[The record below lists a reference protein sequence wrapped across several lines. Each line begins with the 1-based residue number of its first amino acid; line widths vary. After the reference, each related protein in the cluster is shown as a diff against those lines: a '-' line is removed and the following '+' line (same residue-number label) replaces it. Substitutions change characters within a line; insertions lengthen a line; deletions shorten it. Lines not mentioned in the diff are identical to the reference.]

1 MELSIRAIEPK
12 DLAAVVSLL
21 REFAEFEKLSEYVEV
36 TEESLWIAMFGES
49 PVVEGLIVHNAE
61 EAAGYAL
68 FYRNFSSFR
77 GQLGLHLEDIYVKP
91 EYRGRSI
98 GEMMLR
104 EIASIAADRGFERID
119 FNVLDWNQAAIDFYF
134 RHGAVRNDDERHFK
148 FAGEAFRSLSF

>member
-1 MELSIRAIEPK
+1 MELSIRKIEPK
-12 DLAAVVSLL
+12 DLSDVVTLL
-21 REFAEFEKLSEYVEV
+21 SEFAEFEKLSEYVEV
-36 TEESLWIAMFGES
+36 TEESLGAAMFGDP
-49 PVVEGLIVHNAE
+49 PVVEGLIVHSAD

-91 EYRGRSI
+91 AFRGRSI

-104 EIASIAADRGFERID
+104 EIASIAVDRGLERID

-148 FAGEAFRSLSF
+148 FDGEAFRSLAF